1 MDVSRKQL
9 TVLDQISASDTV
21 RKKIIDAASLLY
33 AKKGFTATS
42 IEEIS
47 ERAGV
52 SLPVTHRYADEKA
65 EIMKV
70 IMEDVLNSFRVDL
83 TRRQLDTPSLFLEDH
98 RVPLGSF
105 SRQGI
110 GKPLGHP
117 EVMSRHQALTFL

>member
-1 MDVSRKQL
+1 MDVSKKQL
-9 TVLDQISASDTV
+9 TVLDQISASDAV

-33 AKKGFTATS
+33 AKKGFAATS

-47 ERAGV
+47 EMAVV
-52 SLPVTHRYADEKA
+52 SLPVTHRYADKKS
-65 EIMKV
+65 EIMKM
-70 IMEDVLNSFRVDL
+70 IMGDVLNSFRENL
-83 TRRQLDTPSLFLEDH
+83 TRRQLDTLSLFLEDH

-117 EVMSRHQALTFL
+117 EVMSCHQALTFP